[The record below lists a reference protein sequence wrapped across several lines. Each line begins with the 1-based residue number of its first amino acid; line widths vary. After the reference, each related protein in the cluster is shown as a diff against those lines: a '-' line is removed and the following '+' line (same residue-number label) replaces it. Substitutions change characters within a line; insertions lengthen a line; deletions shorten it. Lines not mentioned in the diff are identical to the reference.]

1 MAYNNRVFKGHGAGF
16 LIPMHLALKE
26 YICIVIP
33 PCMLCHS
40 LIQLYYSEKLYIK
53 AKPLPRMM
61 TENGLGNNRRRAN
74 TISLNERRVTWETCE
89 QNDLV
94 RRKQNRPKRHL
105 NDAARDVL
113 FACEVKTLRVNRDGK
128 LSSYW

>member
-1 MAYNNRVFKGHGAGF
+1 
-16 LIPMHLALKE
+16 
-26 YICIVIP
+26 
-33 PCMLCHS
+33 
-40 LIQLYYSEKLYIK
+40 
-53 AKPLPRMM
+53 M
-61 TENGLGNNRRRAN
+61 TENGLGTNRRRAN

-113 FACEVKTLRVNRDGK
+113 FACEVESYVVGMENWADIDEK
-128 LSSYW
+128 SSQNILIYSIDY